1 MATRRSFLRSG
12 AAATAALM
20 TSAWPARAENAPG
33 VTGTEI
39 KIGQTMPY
47 SGPASAYGVIGRA
60 EAAYFKMINEQGGV
74 NVRKINLINVDDG
87 YSPPKTVEQ
96 TRRLVEQEGV
106 AFVFGSLGDPTNLAV
121 RQYLNDNKIPQL
133 FVAALAESVAD
144 PEHYPWTIP
153 LHNSSAS
160 EARVY
165 AKYILATKPN
175 ARIGVLYQT
184 DPTSRIFLRAI
195 CEGLGANAASMIVKE
210 VSFEVTDPT
219 VDSTGHQPSGIGCR
233 YGHNRHRSEGR
244 GASHSQGLRP
254 RLGA

>member
-74 NVRKINLINVDDG
+74 NVRKINLISVDDG

-121 RQYLNDNKIPQL
+121 RQYLNDNSTA
-133 FVAALAESVAD
+133 VRGGAG
-144 PEHYPWTIP
+144 
-153 LHNSSAS
+153 
-160 EARVY
+160 
-165 AKYILATKPN
+165 
-175 ARIGVLYQT
+175 RI
-184 DPTSRIFLRAI
+184 RR
-195 CEGLGANAASMIVKE
+195 
-210 VSFEVTDPT
+210 
-219 VDSTGHQPSGIGCR
+219 
-233 YGHNRHRSEGR
+233 
-244 GASHSQGLRP
+244 RP
-254 RLGA
+254 RALSVDDPPA